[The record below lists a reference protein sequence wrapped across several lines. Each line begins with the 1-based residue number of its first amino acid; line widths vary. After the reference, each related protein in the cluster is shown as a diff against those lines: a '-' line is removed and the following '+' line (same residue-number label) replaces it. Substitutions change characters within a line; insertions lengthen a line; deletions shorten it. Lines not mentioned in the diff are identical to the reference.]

1 MTAIAKNSVVTLHV
15 VCFDAEHN
23 LLPDTVGETSYLHG
37 YDDIFEKMQ
46 AALEGKQVG
55 DKIEVTLT
63 PAEAHGEIEEGLVF
77 KEPVSVLPQGVAVGT
92 VLEGEN
98 AAGEVSLYRVVA
110 IEGDEAV
117 LDGNHPL
124 AGMALVVHAEV
135 LGIREATDDEVSMGT
150 LYPFD

>member
-1 MTAIAKNSVVTLHV
+1 MTAIAKNSVVTLHA
-15 VCFDAEHN
+15 VCFDAEGAV
-23 LLPDTVGETSYLHG
+23 LPDTVGETSYLHG
-37 YDDIFEKMQ
+37 YDDIFEKVQ

-77 KEPVSVLPQGVAVGT
+77 KEPVSVLPQGVTVGAM
-92 VLEGEN
+92 LEGEN
-98 AAGEVSLYRVVA
+98 QAGEVFLYRVVA
-110 IEGDEAV
+110 IDGDEAV

-124 AGMALVVHAEV
+124 AGMALTVHAEV
-135 LGIREATDDEVSMGT
+135 LGIREATEEEISMGT